1 MSDGSLSILKT
12 VIDSLVNTL
21 TEFSVRQKTMERD
34 LNQIRETVNG
44 LPEVQRAIDE
54 ILANQDKTMTAINSA
69 KTECIEKMEALK
81 GSVQPI
87 SQLSELIKKPLS
99 IVVFI
104 ITILICAAGVFKLGE
119 ALMQKSQPQQI
130 NQPIPTPSSTNQTGQ
145 IP

>member
-34 LNQIRETVNG
+34 LNQIRESLG
-44 LPEVQRAIDE
+44 ELPEAQRLIEAILE
-54 ILANQDKTMTAINSA
+54 NQEKTITSINAA
-69 KTECIEKMEALK
+69 KTECIEKMETLK

-87 SQLSELIKKPLS
+87 SQLSELVKKPLS

-104 ITILICAAGVFKLGE
+104 LTILTCAAGIIKLGE
-119 ALMQKSQPQQI
+119 AFIPKQQRT
-130 NQPIPTPSSTNQTGQ
+130 NQPVQVQPTNTNLTGQ
-145 IP
+145 TP

>member
-34 LNQIRETVNG
+34 LNQIRESLG
-44 LPEVQRAIDE
+44 ELPEAQRLIE
-54 ILANQDKTMTAINSA
+54 SILENQEKTIAAINTT
-69 KTECIEKMEALK
+69 KTECMEKMETLK

-87 SQLSELIKKPLS
+87 SQLSELVKKPLS

-104 ITILICAAGVFKLGE
+104 LTILTCAAGIIKLGE
-119 ALMQKSQPQQI
+119 AFIPKQQT
-130 NQPIPTPSSTNQTGQ
+130 NQPVQVQPANTNSTGQ
-145 IP
+145 TP